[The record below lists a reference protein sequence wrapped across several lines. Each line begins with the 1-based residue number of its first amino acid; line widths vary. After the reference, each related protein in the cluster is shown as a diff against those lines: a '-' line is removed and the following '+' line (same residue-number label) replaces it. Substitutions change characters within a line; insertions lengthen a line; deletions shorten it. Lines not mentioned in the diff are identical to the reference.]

1 MIPLFH
7 IVIMNL
13 IHRKFIFILILLI
26 GVLAFGTVGYMI
38 IEDMKFIDAF
48 YMTVITLATVGF
60 KEVKELDESGKI
72 FTIILILSGFGVF
85 TYTLTTGAKIIIEG
99 EIKEVFKKR
108 KMIKKINL
116 MSQHYIVCGYGRM
129 GSIIFKELKANNVP
143 VVVIE
148 KK

>member
-1 MIPLFH
+1 MIPIFH

-13 IHRKFIFILILLI
+13 MHRKFILILLLLI
-26 GVLAFGTVGYMI
+26 GVLAFGTIGYMI
-38 IEDMKFIDAF
+38 IEDMEFLDAL

-60 KEVKELDESGKI
+60 KEVKELNESGKI

-108 KMIKKINL
+108 KMKKKIEVL
-116 MSQHYIVCGYGRM
+116 AGHYIICGYGRM
-129 GSIIFKELKANNVP
+129 GSIIVK
-143 VVVIE
+143 
-148 KK
+148 